1 MTATATATAMTA
13 TAVTD
18 TLDQALL
25 AAHASGDKEALWRLY
40 LQAGEK
46 REAEQD
52 IDAACFY
59 FTHAFVFAL
68 EAGSPEAALIN
79 QKLVTYGREE
89 PL

>member
-1 MTATATATAMTA
+1 MSDL
-13 TAVTD
+13 D
-18 TLDQALL
+18 TQLLQAHE
-25 AAHASGDKEALWRLY
+25 AGDREALWRLY
-40 LQAGEK
+40 LQAGEA
-46 REAEQD
+46 REAAQD

-79 QKLVTYGREE
+79 QKLVKYGREE